1 MKSSKRGARISSA
14 EVQGV
19 LKNGL
24 WMLVRGHEYFL
35 PFAKYPWFRTARP
48 SALKRVKL
56 LHGHHLYWPDLDVDL
71 DLESLAHPEQYPLIF
86 R

>member
-1 MKSSKRGARISSA
+1 MKSSMRGTRISKA

-24 WMLVRGHEYFL
+24 WMLIQGHEYFL
-35 PFAKYPWFRTARP
+35 PFAKHPWLKTASL
-48 SALKRVKL
+48 SALQRVKI
-56 LHGHHLYWPDLDVDL
+56 LHGRHLYWPDLDVDI
-71 DLESLAHPEQYPLIF
+71 DTASLEHPERYPLIY